1 MERRILTVRWYCVQN
16 YLWHANHCTILNQ
29 IVVRIELFTYYHWAR
44 CTVVTGLEMC
54 VWCSIADEAYGVLT
68 LFQVTSSPLE
78 YIGPVSQQDHRSGPV
93 RNQAE
98 RYRLLQCESSLNAQ
112 FSSQRSRNLT
122 NYTSTNTN
130 TEPSLFSMWLQT
142 KHLIGGTGLCLQRSR
157 LSAASSAT
165 HLRPSRTYACYWCE
179 DLGHDVEFHVIPG
192 HFRRR
197 NISRGGVH
205 KLLFKSC
212 DQKTQ
217 IIDFQR
223 YFQRISLEALR
234 CKIPPMS

>member
-54 VWCSIADEAYGVLT
+54 VWCSMADEAYGLLT
-68 LFQVTSSPLE
+68 LSQVTSSPLE

-130 TEPSLFSMWLQT
+130 TETSLFSMWLQT
-142 KHLIGGTGLCLQRSR
+142 KHWLGVPASVYRDQGCLQ
-157 LSAASSAT
+157 
-165 HLRPSRTYACYWCE
+165 HLRRPIWGQV
-179 DLGHDVEFHVIPG
+179 GHTPAIDVKIWDTMLSFMLFPAIFEEGIYLVEECTSCSSNPATRKHNLLIFNVIFNG
-192 HFRRR
+192 F
-197 NISRGGVH
+197 S
-205 KLLFKSC
+205 
-212 DQKTQ
+212 
-217 IIDFQR
+217 
-223 YFQRISLEALR
+223 
-234 CKIPPMS
+234 